1 MLAYQCEQCPS
12 MGAFYE
18 SSLDSLDP
26 HSLPIFS
33 TSKIVPFDA
42 FFFPNGDR
50 LHRTECLLELL
61 ELAKSSAQGQLGTDG
76 RLSHSAG
83 HFSQRYS
90 HR

>member
-26 HSLPIFS
+26 HSLPILS

-42 FFFPNGDR
+42 FFSQM
-50 LHRTECLLELL
+50 E
-61 ELAKSSAQGQLGTDG
+61 TD
-76 RLSHSAG
+76 SIEQNA
-83 HFSQRYS
+83 YWNC
-90 HR
+90 